1 MIKDAIKLNND
12 VPNGGENKSPFKVQ
26 TVNKWMY
33 EGLQSAKSRP
43 LFGSILHEFEVAIL
57 FANTGKG
64 KSTFSY
70 QIFDAISTGIP
81 MFDLATTKLKGLY
94 IDFELSSSSLV
105 SRYTDCDDIPY
116 SFNDNFLRGEIDYAT
131 IDIHSVSIENGILNH
146 IEAEVIKHKP
156 SVICI
161 DNISFI
167 SVNNEKSKDAL
178 TLLKGLLKISRSL
191 KVAILVLAHRPKV
204 NDPSVAITLDHLAG
218 SKSLSN
224 FCDVCFAICD
234 SVHSPN
240 QVYIK
245 ELKNRNRPITFDSEN
260 VIECKIVKDENFLK
274 FEKIGTGKETDHLV
288 KIQVKD
294 NNRLEEVLA
303 LKEKGLSNV
312 KIAKKLDVSEGTIRN
327 ILKKSF

>member
-1 MIKDAIKLNND
+1 MKKNGINEGYDL
-12 VPNGGENKSPFKVQ
+12 PNEGESKSPFKVQ
-26 TVNKWMY
+26 TVNQWMY
-33 EGLQSAKSRP
+33 EGLQSPKSRP
-43 LFGSILHEFEVAIL
+43 LFGPILHEFEVAIL

-105 SRYTDCDDIPY
+105 TRYTDSEDTPY
-116 SFNDNFLRGEIDYAT
+116 AFNDNFLRGEIDYST
-131 IDIHSVSIENGILNH
+131 IDIHGVSIENGILNH
-146 IEAEVIKHKP
+146 IEAEVVKHKP

-204 NDPSVAITLDHLAG
+204 QDPSFAITLDHLAG

-245 ELKNRNRPITFDSEN
+245 ELKNRNRPITFDTEN
-260 VIECKIVKDENFLK
+260 VIECKIVKDDNFLK
-274 FEKIGTGKETDHLV
+274 FEKIGIGKEADHLIKV
-288 KIQVKD
+288 QVKD
-294 NNRLEEVLA
+294 NSRIEEVLA
-303 LKEKGLSNV
+303 LKENGVSNV
-312 KIAKKLDVSEGTIRN
+312 KIGRKLGVSEGTVRN
-327 ILKKSF
+327 ILKKSL